1 MHLQK
6 LELLNFKNYPEM
18 QLDFC
23 PDINCL
29 VGSNGSGKTNLLD
42 AIYYLSLTKSA
53 FSPTDVH
60 SIMHEQD
67 LMLIRGWFQREEAI
81 DTVQC
86 SLQPGQRKMVM
97 RNRKEYER
105 ISEHVGRYPVVLIA
119 PNDTDII
126 REGSEVRR
134 RFFDGIISQIDAP
147 YLQNLLRYNHA
158 LRQRNSLLKT
168 FYEQGRVQYDL
179 LEPFTLQLLQY
190 GLPLLER
197 RLLFLKEYMPLFTH
211 HYRNL
216 TDGQEEVVIRYET
229 NLEAQ
234 QAEALMQENLQRDL
248 KQQRTRIGV
257 HKDEYAFEID
267 GFSLKR
273 YGSQGQQKS
282 FLIALKL
289 AQFDLLRDHKGY
301 KPILL
306 LDDIFDK
313 LDDKRMA
320 RLMELVSGHA
330 FGQLFV
336 TDARPERT
344 ARLFKELPATEVAYY
359 YIDKGSAQAVDRD
372 SLLSLGS

>member
-6 LELLNFKNYPEM
+6 LELLNFKNYPDLS
-18 QLDFC
+18 LDFS

-29 VGSNGSGKTNLLD
+29 VGANGSGKTNLLD
-42 AIYYLSLTKSA
+42 AVYYLSLTKSA
-53 FSPTDVH
+53 FHTTDAH
-60 SIMHEQD
+60 SIKHEEA
-67 LMLIRGWFQREEAI
+67 LMVIRGWFKREENV

-86 SLQPGQRKMVM
+86 SLQQGQRKLVM

-105 ISEHVGRYPVVLIA
+105 LSEHVGRYPIVLIA
-119 PNDTDII
+119 PNDTDVI
-126 REGSEVRR
+126 REGSETRR
-134 RFFDGIISQIDAP
+134 KFFDGILSQIDSP

-158 LRQRNSLLKT
+158 LKQRNSLLKT
-168 FYEQGRVQYDL
+168 FSDQGRVQHDL

-197 RLLFLKEYMPLFTH
+197 RRLFMQEYMPLFEH

-216 TDGQEEVVIRYET
+216 TDGEEKVFIRYET
-229 NLEAQ
+229 NLDDTNPEK
-234 QAEALMQENLQRDL
+234 LMQDNLQRDVAL
-248 KQQRTRIGV
+248 QRTRIGV
-257 HKDEYAFEID
+257 HRDDYAFEID
-267 GFSLKR
+267 GFSLKK

-289 AQFDLLRDHKGY
+289 AQFDLLREHKGF

-313 LDDKRMA
+313 LDDRRMA

-336 TDARPERT
+336 TDARPERS
-344 ARLFKELPATEVAYY
+344 ARLFKDLSESEVVYFY
-359 YIDKGSAQAVDRD
+359 VEKGTAVPVDEQTLLRD
-372 SLLSLGS
+372 

>member
-6 LELLNFKNYPEM
+6 LELLNFKNYPELT
-18 QLDFC
+18 LDFS

-29 VGSNGSGKTNLLD
+29 VGNNGSGKTNLLD
-42 AIYYLSLTKSA
+42 AVYYLSLTKSA
-53 FSPTDVH
+53 FHVTDAH
-60 SIMHEQD
+60 SIKHEED
-67 LMLIRGWFQREEAI
+67 LMLIRGWFKQQDAT

-86 SLQPGQRKMVM
+86 SLQQGQRKLVM

-105 ISEHVGRYPVVLIA
+105 LSEHVGRYPVVLIA

-126 REGSEVRR
+126 REGSEIRR
-134 RFFDGIISQIDAP
+134 RFFDGILSQIESS

-158 LRQRNSLLKT
+158 LKQRNSLLK
-168 FYEQGRVQYDL
+168 FFAEQGRVQHDL
-179 LEPFTLQLLQY
+179 LEPFNMQLLQW

-197 RLLFLKEYMPLFTH
+197 RQLFTQEYMPLFEH
-211 HYRNL
+211 HYRRL
-216 TDGQEEVVIRYET
+216 TDGEEEVSIRYET
-229 NLEAQ
+229 NLDSSR
-234 QAEALMQENLQRDL
+234 AEQLMQESLQRDVAL
-248 KQQRTRIGV
+248 QRTRIGI
-257 HKDEYAFEID
+257 HKDEWAFEIG
-267 GFSLKR
+267 GFSLKK

-289 AQFDLLRDHKGY
+289 AQFDLLREHKGF

-313 LDDKRMA
+313 LDEKRMA

-336 TDARPERT
+336 TDARPERS
-344 ARLFKELPATEVAYY
+344 AKLFKDLPDTEVSYF
-359 YIDKGSAQAVDRD
+359 YIDKGTATPVSEA
-372 SLLSLGS
+372 SLLSNE

>member
-6 LELLNFKNYPEM
+6 LELLNFKNYPA
-18 QLDFC
+18 QTLDFS

-29 VGSNGSGKTNLLD
+29 VGANGSGKTNLLD

-53 FSPTDVH
+53 FSQTDAH
-60 SIMHEQD
+60 SIRHDEA
-67 LMLIRGWFQREEAI
+67 LMLIRGWFKREDAL

-86 SLQPGQRKMVM
+86 SLQQGQRKQVM

-105 ISEHVGRYPVVLIA
+105 LSEHVGRYPVVLIA

-126 REGSEVRR
+126 REGSETRR
-134 RFFDGIISQIDAP
+134 RFFDGLLSQLDAQ

-168 FYEQGRVQYDL
+168 FAEQGRVQHDL

-190 GLPLLER
+190 GLPLLEH
-197 RLLFLKEYMPLFTH
+197 RLLFLEEYMPLFEH
-211 HYRNL
+211 HYRHL
-216 TDGQEEVVIRYET
+216 TDGKETVSIRYET
-229 NLEAQ
+229 NLVQEH
-234 QAEALMQENLQRDL
+234 AEKLMQESLQRDMA
-248 KQQRTRIGV
+248 QQRTRIGV
-257 HKDEYAFEID
+257 HKDDFGFEID

-344 ARLFKELPATEVAYY
+344 ARLFKNLPDSQVRYY
-359 YIDKGSAQAVDRD
+359 LISKGMAEERNIDD
-372 SLLSLGS
+372 LLVHG

>member
-6 LELLNFKNYPEM
+6 LELLNFKNYPEVT
-18 QLDFC
+18 LDFS

-53 FSPTDVH
+53 FSLTDAH
-60 SIMHEQD
+60 SIRHEET
-67 LMLIRGWFQREEAI
+67 LMLIRGWFKREDAL

-86 SLQPGQRKMVM
+86 SLQQGQRKMVM

-105 ISEHVGRYPVVLIA
+105 LSEHVGRYPVVLIA

-126 REGSEVRR
+126 REGSETRR
-134 RFFDGIISQIDAP
+134 RFFDGLLSQLDAH

-168 FYEQGRVQYDL
+168 FAEQGRVQHDL
-179 LEPFTLQLLQY
+179 LEPFTLQLLHH
-190 GLPLLER
+190 GLPLLAS
-197 RLLFLKEYMPLFTH
+197 RLQFLQEYMPIFEH

-216 TDGQEEVVIRYET
+216 TDGQETVSIRYET
-229 NLEAQ
+229 NLDAHK
-234 QAEALMQENLQRDL
+234 AEQLMQESLQRDL
-248 KQQRTRIGV
+248 AQQRTRIGI
-257 HKDEYAFEID
+257 HKDDFVFEID

-289 AQFDLLRDHKGY
+289 AQFDLLRDHKGF

-344 ARLFKELPATEVAYY
+344 ARLFKDLPDSEVLYFYIEKGTAQQQDATA
-359 YIDKGSAQAVDRD
+359 IQQHN
-372 SLLSLGS
+372 